1 MAGNQA
7 LFERMQAV
15 VLAKCVRGHEGEY
28 IRARIHDQEAR
39 HNKFGNSPFMQEP
52 NIKNGCGGCAT
63 SRTCLDGILQVPG
76 AVVG

>member
-1 MAGNQA
+1 VAGNQA

-15 VLAKCVRGHEGEY
+15 VLAKCVRGHEGSTFARGFT
-28 IRARIHDQEAR
+28 IRKRVITSSGTR
-39 HNKFGNSPFMQEP
+39 RSCRSPTSRTAAA
-52 NIKNGCGGCAT
+52 GCAT